1 MSEANA
7 DPLSP
12 FIIVFSESS
21 VPPGVAAAAH
31 RLPGVP
37 FRFFGLLAAVVVAL
51 TAGFAAV
58 VLRQTNPEEV
68 RQLDRI
74 FPYYHWHVR
83 AVSGPLAQSAAY
95 LGVVSALALVC
106 FQLLSLGQTAKR
118 EKHAWRAKS
127 AGTAA
132 GWATLPLPQRR
143 LATATLLV
151 ITAIRLLMSIPAITP
166 AYDDAASY
174 ALFVSRGLL
183 AVTSYYPLPNNHVLS
198 NLVDW
203 LFFQIN
209 PGFWF
214 TMRLPVVLAATL
226 ATVLLLRGL
235 LRARVSFRPA
245 LLTVVLFSLSQLS
258 LYHATVG
265 RGYWLLMIGAA
276 LVFFATLE
284 LSGASPTPTRRAW
297 VGLVVG
303 GIVGAYAVPTF
314 AMMLVSAFSWLGV
327 RAMRLRNGRLML
339 QTVLAGSIIAAGT
352 LLAYTPLMLISGAD
366 KLFGNGFVAPRPW
379 PEFVAGLPRY
389 LWETE
394 GFLAGQVKLGAF
406 IALAVLAGTYWY
418 LLQPRQAAQLIG
430 RGWQRLGIISLW
442 FISSPYLLLLV
453 QRVFAPGRT
462 LFYKSFF
469 LYLLLALVV
478 EEVLR
483 TARYRTAKQIA
494 LLVVATGWTAYQFR
508 SLSRDNQTPR
518 LHNAAYHEAYAWLAR
533 HPPGPTLVPEP
544 THGIFL
550 TLYFHSESP
559 GQPWQPD
566 FEPQPGR
573 AYRYVVAFPN
583 KRGYFQP
590 RFSHAPEFR
599 NAEVE
604 IYRVREAQPGPGLP
618 AYWHLAN

>member
-1 MSEANA
+1 M
-7 DPLSP
+7 
-12 FIIVFSESS
+12 FSESS
-21 VPPGVAAAAH
+21 IPPDTAAAS
-31 RLPGVP
+31 PGPTHVP
-37 FRFFGLLAAVVVAL
+37 FRFFGLLAGVVVAL

-58 VLRQTNPEEV
+58 VLRQTNLVEV

-83 AVSGPLAQSAAY
+83 EVGGQLLQTAGNLALASA
-95 LGVVSALALVC
+95 GALVC
-106 FQLLSLGQTAKR
+106 FQLLLLGRAAKR
-118 EKHAWRAKS
+118 EKLAWQAKLPGP
-127 AGTAA
+127 AT
-132 GWATLPLPQRR
+132 GWATLPRPQRR
-143 LATATLLV
+143 LATASLLGL
-151 ITAIRLLMSIPAITP
+151 TAIRLVMSIPAITP

-203 LFFQIN
+203 LFFQVN
-209 PGFWF
+209 PGFWW

-226 ATVLLLRGL
+226 ATGLLLRGL
-235 LRARVSFRPA
+235 LRAGVSFRPA
-245 LLTVVLFSLSQLS
+245 LLTVILFSLSQLS

-284 LSGASPTPTRRAW
+284 LGSAAPTRARQAW
-297 VGLVVG
+297 LKLVVG
-303 GIVGAYAVPTF
+303 GIMGAYAVPTF
-314 AMMLVSAFSWLGV
+314 AMVLVSAFSWLGLQAV
-327 RAMRLRNGRLML
+327 RQRNGRRML
-339 QTVLAGSIIAAGT
+339 QITAAGGIIIVGT
-352 LLAYTPLMLISGAD
+352 LLAYAPLMLVSGAD

-379 PEFVAGLPRY
+379 PEFLAGLPGY

-394 GFLAGQVKLGAF
+394 GFLAGQVKMGA
-406 IALAVLAGTYWY
+406 LLTMTVLVGTWWY
-418 LLQPRQAAQLIG
+418 LRRLRQTPERLPV
-430 RGWQRLGIISLW
+430 GWQRLVFSSLW
-442 FISSPYLLLLV
+442 FIGIPYLLLIA

-483 TARYRTAKQIA
+483 APALRRARQMA
-494 LLVVATGWTAYQFR
+494 LLLVAAGWTAYQFR
-508 SLSRDNQTPR
+508 SLSRDNRTPR
-518 LHNAAYHEAYAWLAR
+518 QHNAAYHQAYTWLAS

-550 TLYFHSESP
+550 TLYFRSESP

-573 AYRYVVAFPN
+573 AYQYVVAFPN

-590 RFSHAPEFR
+590 RFSYAPAFS

-604 IYRVREAQPGPGLP
+604 IYRVREPQPSPGLP